1 MQGLWN
7 SLAAA
12 MLPLALLMSLT
23 VDGGCATS
31 FTGSARVEGGA
42 ATCRQKCE
50 ADGLYFAGMVHMGE
64 YTNGC
69 ICSVDSGAAAVQKAV
84 GGAAAA
90 AVGVVLQ
97 MRAGQQSASH

>member
-1 MQGLWN
+1 MQGIWT
-7 SLAAA
+7 AAA
-12 MLPLALLMSLT
+12 SAALSIALLVSLSL
-23 VDGGCATS
+23 DGGCATS

-42 ATCRQKCE
+42 AACQQKCR

-69 ICSVDSGAAAVQKAV
+69 ICSVEPSSDAVQKAV
-84 GGAAAA
+84 AGAGAA

-97 MRAGQQSASH
+97 MRSQQAAAH